1 MPLFVNYKYSSL
13 SLLLLHLTIKI
24 LKAQIPM
31 LKVFDVVFNILLNNG
46 KNDSSR
52 MYLFCYYDSFRINS
66 FNAVVSYS

>member
-31 LKVFDVVFNILLNNG
+31 LKVFDVVFNIFV
-46 KNDSSR
+46 KQWKK
-52 MYLFCYYDSFRINS
+52 
-66 FNAVVSYS
+66 